1 MAPMNEQ
8 GYRAAARGQIRQHDE
23 IEHISVSSFSPGM
36 YFYYSKP
43 LMKAVLAFCAR
54 HYFDTEPRECKTQ
67 KVQGNHFL
75 IE

>member
-8 GYRAAARGQIRQHDE
+8 GYRAAARGQSRQHDE

-43 LMKAVLAFCAR
+43 PMKAVLAFCAR
-54 HYFDTEPRECKTQ
+54 H
-67 KVQGNHFL
+67 
-75 IE
+75 